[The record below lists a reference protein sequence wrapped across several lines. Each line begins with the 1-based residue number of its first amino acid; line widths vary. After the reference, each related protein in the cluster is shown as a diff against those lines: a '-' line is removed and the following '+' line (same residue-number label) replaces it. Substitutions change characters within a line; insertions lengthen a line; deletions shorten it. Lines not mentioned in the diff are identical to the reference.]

1 MINFFLFIQ
10 CKIMQL
16 VLDMRT
22 LYNLL
27 SWIVNIHKRVYT
39 SAVKFNLNNNL
50 YQMKLFSLY
59 KGSYTM

>member
-22 LYNLL
+22 VYNLL
-27 SWIVNIHKRVYT
+27 SWIVNIHKST